1 MAAADGVLCLLD
13 PGNENNV
20 IGTPNRMFEAMAVGV
35 PSVVTKGTL
44 SGDMVTEA
52 GCGIAIDWSLASFRE
67 LVELLEDGELMNG
80 MGENGRRAAEAQYN
94 WEEMRSRLVRAYS
107 LLQLRP

>member
-1 MAAADGVLCLLD
+1 
-13 PGNENNV
+13 
-20 IGTPNRMFEAMAVGV
+20 VGV

-67 LVELLEDGELMNG
+67 LVELLGDADLVRK
-80 MGENGRRAAEAQYN
+80 MGDNGRRVAEERYN
-94 WEEMRSRLVRAYS
+94 WEEMRSRLVEAYS
-107 LLQLRP
+107 LLQL